1 MQFENVTYTGPRI
14 DDDEIVEALP
24 PELANLLRRT
34 NGFIAFRGGFHVRG
48 ACLAPPWHS
57 LRAAWRGPESFSTRY
72 RAVGPADLPFAED
85 ALGDQFILREG
96 LVSRLAAE
104 TGEIEPL
111 NQPLLRFLEAVR
123 ADAVGTLGLQP
134 LLRFES
140 EGGILEPGQ
149 LLSVY
154 PPFCTKESANGVSL
168 RAIPAAERHASLAS
182 FAEQIADLGDG
193 STIDVVVKR

>member
-14 DDDEIVEALP
+14 DDPEIVEDLP
-24 PELANLLRRT
+24 AELANLLSRT

-57 LRAAWRGPESFSTRY
+57 LRSAWRGPESFSTWY
-72 RAVGPADLPFAED
+72 RAVRPTDLPFAED

-96 LVSRLAAE
+96 LVYRLAAE

-111 NQPLLRFLEAVR
+111 NQPLLDLLEAVR
-123 ADAVGTLGLQP
+123 ADAIGTLGLQP
-134 LLRFES
+134 LLRFEA

-168 RAIPAAERHASLAS
+168 RAVPASPRQASLAS
-182 FAEQIADLGDG
+182 FAAQIADLGDG
-193 STIDVVVKR
+193 STIEIVVKP